1 MSSEEKDKLQAARF
15 LDNLTSFLSDEDRK
29 AEDTTEDLRTEG
41 VDPQELLNHFHRIL
55 SEHAPTWKERAER
68 ERAAA
73 LQAVQPLREKA
84 SRTRE
89 KVISEIRQIVESLKQ
104 QGTEIVAGAY
114 YRKFEEA
121 TDEDL
126 ESLLEDLKA
135 QHEAVRRK
143 RQMPDEK
150 EP

>member
-1 MSSEEKDKLQAARF
+1 MSSKEKDRFEAARF
-15 LDNLTSFLSDEDRK
+15 LDNLTSFLSDDDRK
-29 AEDTTEDLRTEG
+29 AEEIAEDLRTEG
-41 VDPQELLNHFHRIL
+41 LDPQELLTHFHKIL
-55 SEHAPTWKERAER
+55 SEHAPTWKERAKR

-84 SRTRE
+84 SRTRD
-89 KVISEIRQIVESLKQ
+89 KIVSEIRQIVESLRQ

-126 ESLLEDLKA
+126 ESLLEDPKVQLQAMRKKGQTPGGKA
-135 QHEAVRRK
+135 
-143 RQMPDEK
+143 P
-150 EP
+150 

>member
-1 MSSEEKDKLQAARF
+1 MTEKSQAKNF
-15 LDNLTSFLSDEDRK
+15 LDNLTAAASRFEGRTLDEIK
-29 AEDTTEDLRTEG
+29 EDLRSEG
-41 VDPQELLNHFHRIL
+41 VDPDEVLSKFRQLLR
-55 SEHAPTWKERAER
+55 EHAPTWKERAQS

-73 LQAVQPLREKA
+73 LRAVQPLREKV

-89 KVISEIRQIVESLKQ
+89 KVVSEIRHIVESLKQ

-126 ESLLEDLKA
+126 ESLLEDLKV
-135 QHEAVRRK
+135 QFEAVRKK
-143 RQMPDEK
+143 RRTTDEK
-150 EP
+150 AT